1 MIQLGAI
8 ASFSKC
14 STIFGAAFL
23 LLLSCSADNCNE
35 SGSILPMGQISY
47 DSIYLHNPGTV
58 DLGRKLFFDERLS
71 VNNALACASCHLPAL
86 AFTDG
91 RKKAVGIKGNTTM
104 RNAPTLLNV
113 GYQPHFMFDGAVPTL
128 EMQALV
134 PLKDTNEMGND
145 IQQLI
150 EKLRHVPEYQ
160 QLAKSLYGREF
171 DAFVLT
177 RALGSFQR
185 SLISQN
191 SPFDQWFY
199 HADEHAVSGSV
210 KNGYRIFSDKLYCAS
225 CHPAPTFTT
234 YDILSNGRDSLSN
247 DEGLY
252 RITGLTKD
260 IGKFKIPTLRNI
272 ALTGPYMHDGSVQ
285 SLREVIH
292 YYAKG
297 GDGHPNQDQ
306 RIISFDLSDE
316 EVKDLLDFFESLTD
330 TSLITSN

>member
-1 MIQLGAI
+1 MNQFRAI
-8 ASFSKC
+8 ASYLKC
-14 STIFGAAFL
+14 STIFGAAFFL
-23 LLLSCSADNCNE
+23 FSSCSADGGTG

-47 DSIYLHNPGTV
+47 DSIHLYNAETV
-58 DLGRKLFFDERLS
+58 NLGRKLFFDKRLS
-71 VNNALACASCHLPAL
+71 VNNTVACASCHLPAL

-91 RKKAVGIKGNTTM
+91 RKKAVGINNNATM

-150 EKLRHVPEYQ
+150 EKLSHVPEYQ